1 MLRAGESVEAV
12 CPFEISILRIKMNY
26 VFALIML
33 IAAMIGGSWMIKI
46 SINSRYDVV
55 AVYAILGLI
64 WGVFCF
70 GVMFKVL

>member
-1 MLRAGESVEAV
+1 
-12 CPFEISILRIKMNY
+12 MNY